1 MCEQI
6 CAPRR
11 IVASISVFTA
21 FRQAPGTNLAKVE
34 NSKRRQEACRAPG
47 FASHASPT
55 LAALRLAHEHTRA
68 QHARHARCTHASLA
82 SDVHMHSHSN
92 MHLHTHK
99 SIMWFLVSLAT
110 G

>member
-1 MCEQI
+1 MPSED
-6 CAPRR
+6 RR
-11 IVASISVFTA
+11 SGGFFAL
-21 FRQAPGTNLAKVE
+21 GTKVRCKAILPAGKKGE
-34 NSKRRQEACRAPG
+34 KGEEACRAPG

-82 SDVHMHSHSN
+82 SDVHMHTHSN